1 MISEK
6 DIEDW
11 DKESQQAYLKWAS
24 DYGISYEPY
33 LGQPDIYAAWKAA
46 RDWTAKQMSLKIFEL
61 ENRSQPKREWV
72 DLTPNEKD
80 EAEHIGRVRGRLFGY
95 QYIVDKLKEKNGST
109 N

>member
-11 DKESQQAYLKWAS
+11 DKESQQAYLKWAE

-46 RDWTAKQMSLKIFEL
+46 ITWMKGKYEL
-61 ENRSQPKREWV
+61 S
-72 DLTPNEKD
+72 
-80 EAEHIGRVRGRLFGY
+80 
-95 QYIVDKLKEKNGST
+95 
-109 N
+109 